1 MSILFEAKGIEKNIE
16 SHSHYGP
23 CLRSL
28 FFPFFL
34 IGSRYFN
41 FNIRR
46 ETLKTCMDYNEEL
59 KNFKEQIISEYN
71 KLKLEK
77 KKKNQSIELQGK
89 QLEIEKQKFNDKKEI
104 KIKNNENLL
113 LISIILV

>member
-77 KKKNQSIELQGK
+77 KKKINQLNFKVNSLKLKNKNLMI
-89 QLEIEKQKFNDKKEI
+89 KKRL
-104 KIKNNENLL
+104 K
-113 LISIILV
+113 